1 LIIQIEAE
9 ISERGRFS
17 IPRQLLTG
25 QQEIVCL
32 SSRESRLEVA
42 SITGSQ
48 PITETSEIVNAI
60 ETECVVVGTEE
71 MDGDSGSKRTL
82 GYRCGC
88 GFHIE
93 VNLDAAR
100 KRGGNMA
107 AECIS
112 EPTTDCFRRSR
123 CR

>member
-1 LIIQIEAE
+1 LK
-9 ISERGRFS
+9 
-17 IPRQLLTG
+17 T
-25 QQEIVCL
+25 
-32 SSRESRLEVA
+32 REGYLDVA
-42 SITGSQ
+42 SITESHT
-48 PITETSEIVNAI
+48 INEASEVVNAI
-60 ETECVVVGTEE
+60 EAECVVVGTEA